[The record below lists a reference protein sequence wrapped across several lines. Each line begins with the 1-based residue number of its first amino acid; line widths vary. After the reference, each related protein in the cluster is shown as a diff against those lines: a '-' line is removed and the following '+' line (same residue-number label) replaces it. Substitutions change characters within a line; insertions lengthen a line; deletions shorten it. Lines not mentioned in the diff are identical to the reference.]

1 VSKSYAIE
9 QWEEK
14 EKAAGSEV
22 REYAYKERR
31 TKNGYGKH
39 DTRKSRD

>member
-1 VSKSYAIE
+1 LRLKFSNVSSVSRSYAIE

-22 REYAYKERR
+22 REYAYKERAR
-31 TKNGYGKH
+31 QA
-39 DTRKSRD
+39 